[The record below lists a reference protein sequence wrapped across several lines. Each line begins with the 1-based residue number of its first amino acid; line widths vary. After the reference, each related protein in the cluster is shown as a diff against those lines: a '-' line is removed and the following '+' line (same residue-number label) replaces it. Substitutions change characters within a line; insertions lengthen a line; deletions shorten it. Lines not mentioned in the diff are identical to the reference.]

1 MTKKIIIIF
10 LICFSIGYNISAQNQ
25 KMNPIYNFEK
35 LWSEFNDRYA
45 NFELKAVDWNEIH
58 KKYKSL
64 VTLQTTNDELFD
76 ICSNMLSELKDG
88 HVSLTQY
95 GNKSVLR
102 KSDKPYPIHLQEE
115 FPNVSE
121 LLSLIDTTLINNN
134 FSKPKTVRAKDASAI
149 KYCKSDKYGYLSM
162 NGMFDNYKAANLA
175 IDEFTKL
182 DGIIIDLRFNGGG
195 RDVISYKIAGRFT
208 DKKRVGHYKKTRIKG
223 TNEFTELETWY
234 LKPLGK
240 NQFTKP
246 IVLIT
251 SDLTASAAEIFV
263 IAMRELPYVTIIGDN
278 TQGIL
283 SDMFFFN
290 LPNDWVVSLSHQQYF
305 SSKMINYE
313 GIGIDPDFK
322 IVNSQED
329 ITRKSDPVIKKAIEI
344 LNKTTG
350 NK

>member
-10 LICFSIGYNISAQNQ
+10 LICFSIGNKISAQNQ

-45 NFELKAVDWNEIH
+45 NFELKAVDWTEIYN
-58 KKYKSL
+58 KYRPL
-64 VTLQTTNDELFD
+64 VTLKTTNDELFD

-88 HVSLTQY
+88 HVSLIQY
-95 GNKSVLR
+95 SKDKSVL
-102 KSDKPYPIHLQEE
+102 KESDKPYPVYLQKE
-115 FPNVSE
+115 FPNVSQ
-121 LLSLIDTTLINNN
+121 LLSLIDTTLTNNN
-134 FSKPKTVRAKDASAI
+134 FPNPRTVRAKDASAI

-175 IDEFTKL
+175 IDEFIEL

-208 DKKRVGHYKKTRIKG
+208 DEKRVGHYKKTRIKG
-223 TNEFTELETWY
+223 TDEFTKLETWY

-246 IVLIT
+246 IVLLT

-263 IAMRELPYVTIIGDN
+263 IAMKELPNVTVIGDK

-283 SDMFFFN
+283 SDKFVFN

-305 SSKMINYE
+305 SSTMINYE
-313 GIGIDPDFK
+313 EIGIEPDYK
-322 IVNSQED
+322 IINSQED
-329 ITRKSDPVIKKAIEI
+329 IIRKSDPIIEKAIEI
-344 LNKTTG
+344 LNSK
-350 NK
+350 

>member
-10 LICFSIGYNISAQNQ
+10 LICFSIGNNISAQNQ
-25 KMNPIYNFEK
+25 KMNPINNFEK

-45 NFELKAVDWNEIH
+45 NFELKAVDWTEIYNRYRH
-58 KKYKSL
+58 L
-64 VTLQTTNDELFD
+64 VTLETTSDELFD

-95 GNKSVLR
+95 NRDKSVLK
-102 KSDKPYPIHLQEE
+102 KSDKPYPVYVQEE
-115 FPNVSE
+115 FPNMSL

-134 FSKPKTVRAKDASAI
+134 FSTPKTVRAKDASAI

-175 IDEFTKL
+175 IDEFIEL

-223 TNEFTELETWY
+223 TNEFTKLETWY
-234 LKPLGK
+234 LKPLGE
-240 NQFTKP
+240 NQFAKP
-246 IVLIT
+246 IVLLT

-263 IAMRELPYVTIIGDN
+263 IAMKELPNVTVIGDN

-283 SDMFFFN
+283 SDMFVFS
-290 LPNDWVVSLSHQQYF
+290 LPNDWVVTLSHQQYY
-305 SSKMINYE
+305 SSTMLSYE
-313 GIGIDPDFK
+313 EIGIEPDYK
-322 IVNSQED
+322 ILNSQED
-329 ITRKSDPVIKKAIEI
+329 IERKSDPIIDKAIEI
-344 LNKTTG
+344 LNLK
-350 NK
+350 